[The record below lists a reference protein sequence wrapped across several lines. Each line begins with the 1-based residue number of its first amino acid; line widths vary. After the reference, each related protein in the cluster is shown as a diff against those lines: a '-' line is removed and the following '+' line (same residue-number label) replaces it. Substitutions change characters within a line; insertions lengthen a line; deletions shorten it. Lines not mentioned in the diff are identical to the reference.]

1 MADLEQELPALRF
14 SIPPYESSTQIITE
28 RHWALEVLLKPT
40 SAFRMHYHLPEIF
53 GKGVPDET
61 VPEHRLAGNK
71 AVPGKPELVYLNIL
85 GKGPALCADVG
96 PRAF

>member
-1 MADLEQELPALRF
+1 
-14 SIPPYESSTQIITE
+14 
-28 RHWALEVLLKPT
+28 
-40 SAFRMHYHLPEIF
+40 MHYHLPEIF